1 MGSPISSTLAEIYLQ
16 YLQGIYVKHCLENK
30 EITFY
35 KRYVDDILI
44 IYDQNGTDENTI
56 YNMINNIDEQ
66 LEFKM
71 SREENK
77 TINYLDLSTGILMTW
92 T

>member
-1 MGSPISSTLAEIYLQ
+1 MVSPISSTLTKIYLQ
-16 YLQGIYVKHCLENK
+16 YLQEIYVKQCLENK

-35 KRYVDDILI
+35 KRYMDDILI
-44 IYDQNGTDENTI
+44 IYDQNRTDENTV

-77 TINYLDLSTGILMTW
+77 T
-92 T
+92 